1 MLISE
6 IGQLKKNKI
15 FYSRGFSLLEIIIVL
30 SIISTLS
37 FFISLSPTFF
47 NSQNKLNSI
56 EKKLNLIENEF
67 EFLKQYALSE
77 SSIIVIKNIENLFF
91 SKNELSN
98 KDSFKDC
105 NYLENKIKKIYI
117 FPSGITTKVNL
128 ICKIEK
134 KEFIISINKY
144 GKPTKYE

>member
-30 SIISTLS
+30 SIVTTLS

-47 NSQNKLNSI
+47 NSQDKLNSI

-67 EFLKQYALSE
+67 EFLKQYALSK

-91 SKNELSN
+91 SKMN
-98 KDSFKDC
+98 
-105 NYLENKIKKIYI
+105 
-117 FPSGITTKVNL
+117 
-128 ICKIEK
+128 
-134 KEFIISINKY
+134 
-144 GKPTKYE
+144 